1 MPLHYHF
8 PGLAPAKDWVP
19 VVIPMYGYWR
29 YWRHP
34 IPMKTQD
41 GVPAQDLTNN
51 EEEEKER
58 KRRYRINLYGKNAVR
73 L

>member
-1 MPLHYHF
+1 
-8 PGLAPAKDWVP
+8 
-19 VVIPMYGYWR
+19 
-29 YWRHP
+29 
-34 IPMKTQD
+34 MKTED

-58 KRRYRINLYGKNAVR
+58 KRKYRKNLYGPQSQALR